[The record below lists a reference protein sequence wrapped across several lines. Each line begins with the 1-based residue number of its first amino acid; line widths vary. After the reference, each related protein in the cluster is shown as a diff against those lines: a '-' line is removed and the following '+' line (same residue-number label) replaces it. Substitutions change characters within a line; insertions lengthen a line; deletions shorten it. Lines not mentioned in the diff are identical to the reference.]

1 MSVWPRFSLSI
12 CLSVCLESSDTLI
25 FNFSSSILTIRNVRN
40 TSHIERLRTIA
51 SRCSTL
57 RKSSTN
63 SYRCIVKHYNF
74 TYHICFYQLSI
85 LQPTDSSIQEIS
97 LNDLLFLLNSLI
109 DMNFSYLFVFLEN
122 LILVIIWNLAALL
135 AAFNSFNFRRL
146 ASPPIMTYFCL
157 QNSGSILQ
165 RPFVEMF

>member
-1 MSVWPRFSLSI
+1 MCLLLNQKRAVVDAHDKEVLTFFRFLLVCLFSIRGAMNQYLQQNLNSLMSVWPRFSLSI

-63 SYRCIVKHYNF
+63 SYRCIVKI
-74 TYHICFYQLSI
+74 TLHIIYASTSFPYSNPLIHLFKKSASMI
-85 LQPTDSSIQEIS
+85 SSF
-97 LNDLLFLLNSLI
+97 FLI
-109 DMNFSYLFVFLEN
+109 
-122 LILVIIWNLAALL
+122 A
-135 AAFNSFNFRRL
+135 
-146 ASPPIMTYFCL
+146 
-157 QNSGSILQ
+157 
-165 RPFVEMF
+165 